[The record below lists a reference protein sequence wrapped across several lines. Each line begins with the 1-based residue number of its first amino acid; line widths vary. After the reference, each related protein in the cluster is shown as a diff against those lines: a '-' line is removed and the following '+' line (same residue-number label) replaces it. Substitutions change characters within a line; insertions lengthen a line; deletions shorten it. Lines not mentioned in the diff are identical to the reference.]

1 MRWVFAGV
9 ALGVSLA
16 AFGVA
21 KPVPPFQEGMQLLGA
36 FENVPLVMKGMRPL
50 AGWDEREAKLL
61 PIRFGVGAKGLK
73 SQWDYPIRCDLL
85 SAGALSLD
93 ISVSS
98 PVLTTVRIYLKSG
111 EGGWYAGSLR
121 LPDAAVGRWTR
132 IRLSAETFP
141 GVEGNPLGLG
151 HIDGLRLTFLRP
163 YGGEKFRGS
172 VALANLSAPSSRGDV
187 PLVVDGA
194 DAEPYASYVVRTIR
208 SLGLPVATL
217 PARELTSDA
226 LERRP
231 FVVLPYNPN
240 LPDAAAN
247 ALKAY
252 LVQGGRAVVS
262 SCGMRLDILAALG
275 VRRSGSWY
283 QKDEKGAFRLSGLLP
298 AGSLKTSLMGRV
310 DQASWQTDWLAPIG
324 VGETAATWSDE
335 TGADTGRAAL
345 VKTDRGYVFGH
356 VFLKEG
362 LPLLEAI
369 AGELWPEE
377 VTKRAA
383 EREARRKALADFGK
397 AADEW
402 ARSQEGKD
410 GERRLMWCHS
420 PLGLNN
426 DGNWDASVRTLKVCG
441 YTDLIA
447 NFAWGAGADYP
458 TRVGKT
464 TAAVEKYGD
473 LLEAAR
479 VACRKYGVKLHVWL
493 VCWPMSRSL
502 DPSYITELDGQGRL
516 QYNAAGKR
524 VKTNNTTWLCPSSPE
539 NRDLLARMMLEFAER
554 GADGVHFDYIRYPG
568 ENACYCAKCRE
579 RFEQM
584 QGRPCGDWPGDV
596 RDGGACRESW
606 QRFRRENVTALVC
619 RVREEMRVRFP
630 AVEVSAAV
638 FRDPVGD
645 RESVAQDWGG
655 WLKAELVDF
664 VCPMDYTWNLSGF
677 VDMLHLQ
684 KDHVGTTRV
693 YPGIGLTSSARF
705 PADGGDAMRFSE
717 QVLAVRQEGFPGFT
731 CFNFD
736 SRCVKAMKIAREGVL
751 RGFSGNDDSQEGK

>member
-1 MRWVFAGV
+1 MSWMFAGI

-16 AFGVA
+16 VPGAV
-21 KPVPPFQEGMQLLGA
+21 KPVPPFQEGMQFLGA
-36 FENVPLVMKGMRPL
+36 FEDVPQVMEGMRPL
-50 AGWDEREAKLL
+50 AGWDGREAKLL
-61 PIRFGVGAKGLK
+61 PIRFGAGANGRK

-98 PVLTTVRIYLKSG
+98 VVLTTVRIYLKSG
-111 EGGWYAGSLR
+111 DGGWYAGSLR
-121 LPDAAVGRWTR
+121 LPDVAVGRWMR
-132 IRLSAETFP
+132 VRLSAETFSA
-141 GVEGNPLGLG
+141 VEGNPLGLG
-151 HIDGLRLTFLRP
+151 HIDGLRVTFLRP
-163 YGGEKFRGS
+163 YGGEKFRGT
-172 VALANLSAPSSRGDV
+172 VALANLSAPTGRGNA
-187 PLVVDGA
+187 PLVVGGT
-194 DAEPYASYVVRTIR
+194 DAEPYASRAVRAIR
-208 SLGLPVATL
+208 SMGLSVATL
-217 PARELTSDA
+217 PACELTSNA

-252 LVQGGRAVVS
+252 LAQGGRAVVS
-262 SCGMRLDILAALG
+262 SCGVRPDILAALG
-275 VRRSGSWY
+275 VRRTGSWY
-283 QKDEKGAFRLSGLLP
+283 QKAEKGTFRLTGLLP
-298 AGSLKTSLMGRV
+298 TGSLRASLTGRV
-310 DQASWQTDWLAPIG
+310 DQVSWQTDWLAPVG
-324 VGETAATWSDE
+324 VGETAAIWSDE

-369 AGELWPEE
+369 VGELWPEE

-383 EREARRKALADFGK
+383 EREARRKALVDFGK

-426 DGNWDASVRTLKVCG
+426 DGNWDASVRTLKECG

-458 TRVGKT
+458 TKVGKMT
-464 TAAVEKYGD
+464 SVAEKYGD

-479 VACRKYGVKLHVWL
+479 AACRQYDVKFHVWL

-502 DPSYITELDGQGRL
+502 DPAYIAELDGQGRL
-516 QYNAAGKR
+516 QYDAAGKR
-524 VKTNNTTWLCPSSPE
+524 VKTNNTAWLCPSSPE
-539 NRDLLARMMLEFAER
+539 NHELLARMMLEFAER
-554 GADGVHFDYIRYPG
+554 GAGGVHFDYIRYPS

-579 RFEQM
+579 RFEKLL
-584 QGRPCGDWPGDV
+584 GRPCAAWPKDV
-596 RDGGACRESW
+596 RGGGDCREFW
-606 QRFRRENVTALVC
+606 QRFRRENVTALVR
-619 RVREEMRVRFP
+619 RVREEMRARFP
-630 AVEVSAAV
+630 SVEVSAAV

-655 WLKAELVDF
+655 WLKADLVDF

-677 VDMLHLQ
+677 VDMLYLQ
-684 KDHVGTTRV
+684 KDQVGTTRV

-705 PADGGDAMRFSE
+705 PPDGGDAMRFSE
-717 QVLAVRQEGFPGFT
+717 QALAIRQEGFPGFT

-751 RGFSGNDDSQEGK
+751 KVMTEKQE